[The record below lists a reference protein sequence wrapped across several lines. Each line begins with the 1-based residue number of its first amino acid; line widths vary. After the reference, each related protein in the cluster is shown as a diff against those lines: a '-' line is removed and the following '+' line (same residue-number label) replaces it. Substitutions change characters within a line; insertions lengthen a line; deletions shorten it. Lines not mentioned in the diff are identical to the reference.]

1 MTGTTSA
8 NVTGSSRYDVPVY
21 LALIAAGLAG
31 NYFKFS
37 ILNADFIFGSIF
49 ALLALQRFGL
59 GRGIIAAAAI
69 AGYTYFAWNHPYAL
83 ITMTAEVAVVGWII
97 TRRRMN
103 LLMADTLYWLFIG
116 IPLGF
121 FCFYVF
127 ADFPV
132 SNALFL
138 MTKQAVNGIANA
150 LVARLI
156 FTGYAFR
163 FSTATISFRETVV
176 NLMVFFVLCPA
187 LIMLALGSR
196 VDLTETDR
204 NIRASLIRDSR
215 RVTDSLED
223 WVENRKIP
231 IMHLASMAAKI
242 PPQQMQSH
250 MEQTRMSDINFLR
263 IVLLDKQATI
273 TAIVPLT
280 DEFGQ
285 SGIGKNFA
293 DRPFIPAIKQAFKP
307 MLSEVVIARVGAPKP
322 MVTMLAPVVIRGE
335 YGGYVSGILNFD
347 RIEAILRL
355 HSAGQEMHYSL
366 LDKNGN
372 VIVTNRKDQKSMTPF
387 SRSRGTLIRPE
398 KDGIV
403 RWIPALPPNASTIDL
418 WGKSFYMMESTIG
431 NLAEWKLILEQPVA
445 PFQKKLYDGYTGKLT
460 LLFLVLLAALALAE
474 FLSRRVV
481 RSIEQLGR
489 LTEGLSDK
497 LASGKQVV
505 WPESTLIETNQ
516 MIGNFRSMADS
527 LQAKFVENC
536 QINESLERRIEE
548 RTEELSKSEAFL
560 HDIIENIPAM
570 IFLKD
575 AVDLRFVKLN
585 RAGEDLLGYSRDEL
599 LEKND
604 YDIFPKEEADFF
616 TQKDREVIARG
627 QLVEITEEPV
637 QTRNRGTRILHTK
650 KIPGYDRHG
659 TIQYLLGISEDIT
672 ERKQSEDAL
681 LEANRKLRSSQVATL
696 NILEDLK
703 AENKAR
709 KKNEAA
715 LQLSE
720 REVRRLNVELEQRV
734 RERTAQLETAN
745 KELEAFAYSVS
756 HDLRAPLRAIDGYT
770 RVLTEDFG
778 PLLDDEGKRI
788 CSVISE
794 SARNMDRLIDDLLAF
809 SRIGRTEMRF
819 SSLDMAALVASIFSE
834 LTSPDEQKRIDF
846 HIAPLPPAQGD
857 PALLRQVWINL
868 LSNAVKFSKK
878 KKRAVIDVSAEE
890 KDGIIEYRVQDNGA
904 GFDMRYANKLF
915 GVFQRLHGAREFE
928 GTGVGLAIAQ
938 RIVKRH
944 GGRIWAEGEPE
955 KGATFYFTLS
965 RGT

>member
-1 MTGTTSA
+1 
-8 NVTGSSRYDVPVY
+8 
-21 LALIAAGLAG
+21 
-31 NYFKFS
+31 
-37 ILNADFIFGSIF
+37 
-49 ALLALQRFGL
+49 
-59 GRGIIAAAAI
+59 
-69 AGYTYFAWNHPYAL
+69 
-83 ITMTAEVAVVGWII
+83 
-97 TRRRMN
+97 
-103 LLMADTLYWLFIG
+103 
-116 IPLGF
+116 
-121 FCFYVF
+121 
-127 ADFPV
+127 
-132 SNALFL
+132 
-138 MTKQAVNGIANA
+138 
-150 LVARLI
+150 
-156 FTGYAFR
+156 
-163 FSTATISFRETVV
+163 
-176 NLMVFFVLCPA
+176 
-187 LIMLALGSR
+187 
-196 VDLTETDR
+196 
-204 NIRASLIRDSR
+204 
-215 RVTDSLED
+215 
-223 WVENRKIP
+223 
-231 IMHLASMAAKI
+231 
-242 PPQQMQSH
+242 
-250 MEQTRMSDINFLR
+250 
-263 IVLLDKQATI
+263 
-273 TAIVPLT
+273 
-280 DEFGQ
+280 
-285 SGIGKNFA
+285 
-293 DRPFIPAIKQAFKP
+293 
-307 MLSEVVIARVGAPKP
+307 
-322 MVTMLAPVVIRGE
+322 
-335 YGGYVSGILNFD
+335 
-347 RIEAILRL
+347 
-355 HSAGQEMHYSL
+355 
-366 LDKNGN
+366 
-372 VIVTNRKDQKSMTPF
+372 
-387 SRSRGTLIRPE
+387 
-398 KDGIV
+398 
-403 RWIPALPPNASTIDL
+403 
-418 WGKSFYMMESTIG
+418 
-431 NLAEWKLILEQPVA
+431 
-445 PFQKKLYDGYTGKLT
+445 
-460 LLFLVLLAALALAE
+460 
-474 FLSRRVV
+474 
-481 RSIEQLGR
+481 
-489 LTEGLSDK
+489 
-497 LASGKQVV
+497 
-505 WPESTLIETNQ
+505 
-516 MIGNFRSMADS
+516 
-527 LQAKFVENC
+527 
-536 QINESLERRIEE
+536 
-548 RTEELSKSEAFL
+548 LSKSEAFL
-560 HDIIENIPAM
+560 HDIIENIPDM

-720 REVRRLNVELEQRV
+720 RDVRRLNVELEQRV

>member
-1 MTGTTSA
+1 
-8 NVTGSSRYDVPVY
+8 
-21 LALIAAGLAG
+21 
-31 NYFKFS
+31 
-37 ILNADFIFGSIF
+37 
-49 ALLALQRFGL
+49 
-59 GRGIIAAAAI
+59 
-69 AGYTYFAWNHPYAL
+69 
-83 ITMTAEVAVVGWII
+83 
-97 TRRRMN
+97 
-103 LLMADTLYWLFIG
+103 
-116 IPLGF
+116 
-121 FCFYVF
+121 
-127 ADFPV
+127 
-132 SNALFL
+132 
-138 MTKQAVNGIANA
+138 
-150 LVARLI
+150 
-156 FTGYAFR
+156 
-163 FSTATISFRETVV
+163 
-176 NLMVFFVLCPA
+176 
-187 LIMLALGSR
+187 
-196 VDLTETDR
+196 
-204 NIRASLIRDSR
+204 
-215 RVTDSLED
+215 
-223 WVENRKIP
+223 
-231 IMHLASMAAKI
+231 
-242 PPQQMQSH
+242 
-250 MEQTRMSDINFLR
+250 
-263 IVLLDKQATI
+263 
-273 TAIVPLT
+273 
-280 DEFGQ
+280 
-285 SGIGKNFA
+285 
-293 DRPFIPAIKQAFKP
+293 
-307 MLSEVVIARVGAPKP
+307 
-322 MVTMLAPVVIRGE
+322 
-335 YGGYVSGILNFD
+335 
-347 RIEAILRL
+347 
-355 HSAGQEMHYSL
+355 
-366 LDKNGN
+366 
-372 VIVTNRKDQKSMTPF
+372 
-387 SRSRGTLIRPE
+387 
-398 KDGIV
+398 
-403 RWIPALPPNASTIDL
+403 
-418 WGKSFYMMESTIG
+418 
-431 NLAEWKLILEQPVA
+431 
-445 PFQKKLYDGYTGKLT
+445 
-460 LLFLVLLAALALAE
+460 
-474 FLSRRVV
+474 
-481 RSIEQLGR
+481 
-489 LTEGLSDK
+489 